1 MTASLSTSSEE
12 KYAALNAKHEELLA
26 QLESVQKEHADA
38 IGVLQTEVSMQKEA
52 NAVLEASLAAAP
64 KTLDIEALEHALK
77 DIQSSSAEEIGK
89 LTKERDDMAKGFEI
103 EKQRFAKELQDT
115 KDRTDREVKS
125 LENVYNLQIEDLKRT
140 VSSQREKIADLEKR
154 FSEGDATSSGLV
166 EELNKERA
174 TKEAI
179 NKQLDAMSEE
189 VWSAKSAKDSMSK
202 ELDALSQSL
211 VAVKISNEKE
221 IAEVIAVK
229 EFLQKQIET
238 LSEEIV
244 AIKSERDNAARAAA
258 KEVEVLSGEIA
269 ALKESKE
276 ATTNKLIVLSEELAT
291 AKADK
296 GAALETA
303 KTELKA
309 ALEAHSSSAEAS
321 LKDFEAKLE
330 DASKEKEATIST
342 ALAKAEA
349 ETSEIEKARQGLQ
362 KKLNEKDVIIEKFT
376 KEHEEYESEIPSL
389 KEKLALAEALVRE
402 KEAAV
407 ENLKKE
413 QEANLK
419 VLRAEL
425 AEARLGKG
433 AETGDAEV
441 STSTGDMG
449 AHCYPS
455 GYDAEDK
462 GVVAIV
468 RHPIFWTW
476 MFYFPCSLIYF
487 GCCLEPGTKFCF
499 TADV

>member
-1 MTASLSTSSEE
+1 
-12 KYAALNAKHEELLA
+12 
-26 QLESVQKEHADA
+26 
-38 IGVLQTEVSMQKEA
+38 
-52 NAVLEASLAAAP
+52 
-64 KTLDIEALEHALK
+64 
-77 DIQSSSAEEIGK
+77 
-89 LTKERDDMAKGFEI
+89 
-103 EKQRFAKELQDT
+103 
-115 KDRTDREVKS
+115 VKS
-125 LENVYNLQIEDLKRT
+125 LENAYNLQIEDLERI
-140 VSSQREKIADLEKR
+140 VSSQREEIADLEKK

-166 EELNKERA
+166 EELNKERV

-179 NKQLDAMSEE
+179 NKQLDTMSEE
-189 VWSAKSAKDSMSK
+189 AWSAKSAKDSMSK
-202 ELDALSQSL
+202 ELDALSQNL
-211 VAVKISNEKE
+211 AAVKISNEKE

-229 EFLQKQIET
+229 ESLQKQIEA

-244 AIKSERDNAARAAA
+244 AIKSERDNATEAAKEAAA

-296 GAALETA
+296 EAALETA

-321 LKDFEAKLE
+321 LKDSEAKLE
-330 DASKEKEATIST
+330 DASKEKEATISA
-342 ALAKAEA
+342 ALAKAEV

-376 KEHEEYESEIPSL
+376 KEHKEYESEIPSL

-407 ENLKKE
+407 KNLKKE
-413 QEANLK
+413 QEAGLN

-433 AETGDAEV
+433 AETGNAEV
-441 STSTGDMG
+441 STSTGDAG